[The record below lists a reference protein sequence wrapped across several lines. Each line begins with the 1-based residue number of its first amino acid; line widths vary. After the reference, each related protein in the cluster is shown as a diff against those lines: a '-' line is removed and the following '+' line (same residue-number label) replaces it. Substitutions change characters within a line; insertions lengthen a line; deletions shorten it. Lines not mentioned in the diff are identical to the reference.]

1 MGINQDAYDFWQEL
15 GGNEKDYNIS
25 AQRKQDFL
33 INLAKVNA
41 KYGMPVPTKKDLN
54 NGFLREYQEL
64 NPTTQVAIKE
74 YIFAMSDKE
83 YRKSWVGSRKLR
95 LLHR

>member
-41 KYGMPVPTKKDLN
+41 KYGMPTPTKKDLN
-54 NGFLREYQEL
+54 NGFLREYHEL
-64 NPTTQVAIKE
+64 NPTTQVALKE
-74 YIFAMSDKE
+74 MIFGME
-83 YRKSWVGSRKLR
+83 NVTYRQEVCIEIVD
-95 LLHR
+95 

>member
-15 GGNEKDYNIS
+15 GNENTLTDYNIV

-41 KYGMPVPTKKDLN
+41 KYGMPTPTKKDLN
-54 NGFLREYQEL
+54 NGFLREYHEL
-64 NPTTQVAIKE
+64 NPTTQVALKE
-74 YIFAMSDKE
+74 MIFGME
-83 YRKSWVGSRKLR
+83 NVTYRQEVCIEIVD
-95 LLHR
+95 

>member
-15 GGNEKDYNIS
+15 GAGEKDYNAT
-25 AQRKQDFL
+25 AQTRQDFL

-54 NGFLREYQEL
+54 NGFLREYHEL
-64 NPTTQVAIKE
+64 NSTTQVAIKE
-74 YIFAMSDKE
+74 MILGCNNE
-83 YRKSWVGSRKLR
+83 TYREEVCISGEF
-95 LLHR
+95 

>member
-15 GGNEKDYNIS
+15 GAGEKDYNAT
-25 AQRKQDFL
+25 AQTRQDFL

-54 NGFLREYQEL
+54 NGFLREYHEL
-64 NPTTQVAIKE
+64 NSTTQVAIKE
-74 YIFAMSDKE
+74 MIFGMENVK
-83 YRKSWVGSRKLR
+83 YRQEASIETIYT
-95 LLHR
+95 